1 MKKQTIII
9 PEVKIKLLGSI
20 FPEKIY
26 FDGER
31 CKTSRF
37 NHLLSIIFHET
48 MHLQGQKKSGIS
60 RKNLK
65 IPLG

>member
-31 CKTSRF
+31 
-37 NHLLSIIFHET
+37 HECP
-48 MHLQGQKKSGIS
+48 
-60 RKNLK
+60 LK
-65 IPLG
+65 VVDDYYKV

>member
-31 CKTSRF
+31 CKTPG
-37 NHLLSIIFHET
+37 LTICLALSST
-48 MHLQGQKKSGIS
+48 KPCTYKDRKKVESPE
-60 RKNLK
+60 K
-65 IPLG
+65 I